1 MKLLLVEDDD
11 LLRRQLKMGL
21 SRSGHAV
28 EAMAHAED
36 ALIKLAHDHFDL
48 ALIDLGLPGMSG
60 MELIR
65 QMRARGQRMPIL
77 ILSARC
83 HWRDKVE
90 GLAAGA
96 DDYLIKPFEFDALDT
111 RLNVLLS
118 RSSGFTVPTLVAGPL
133 VLNLNRQQ
141 ASLDCRPLDLSLCEF
156 RLLEHLMRHSQQV
169 LSHAHLLALYQ
180 DGRECN
186 PHVIEVLVSRL
197 QAKFEGVPGFQPIDT
212 VSGRGYRFTEH
223 CT

>member
-1 MKLLLVEDDD
+1 MKLLLVEDDA
-11 LLRRQLKMGL
+11 LLRRQLKVGL
-21 SRSGHAV
+21 GRSGHAIAAV
-28 EAMAHAED
+28 ANAQE
-36 ALIKLAHDHFDL
+36 ALIQLAREHFDL

-60 MELIR
+60 MALIR
-65 QMRARGQRMPIL
+65 QLRAGGQLLPIL

-96 DDYLIKPFEFDALDT
+96 DDYLVKPFEFDELDT

-118 RSSGFTVPTLVAGPL
+118 RSCGFTVPTLSSGPL

-141 ASLDCRPLDLSLCEF
+141 AWLDCRPLDLSLCEF
-156 RLLEHLMRHSQQV
+156 RLLEYLMRHHQHV
-169 LSHAHLLALYQ
+169 LSKDHLLSLYQ
-180 DGRECN
+180 NGRECN
-186 PHVIEVLVSRL
+186 PHVIEVLVDRL
-197 QAKFEGVPGFQPIDT
+197 QRKLEGVPGFQPIDT
-212 VSGRGYRFTEH
+212 VRGQGYRFTER